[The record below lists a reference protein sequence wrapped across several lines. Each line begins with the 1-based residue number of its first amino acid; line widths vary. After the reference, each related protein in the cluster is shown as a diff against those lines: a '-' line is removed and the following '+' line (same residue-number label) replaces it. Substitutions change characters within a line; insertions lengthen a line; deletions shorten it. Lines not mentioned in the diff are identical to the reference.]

1 MADHDHLVIQAT
13 ARRAFELQESA
24 GSHHGRDHHDWFQAE
39 QELTVLDALLKVGAD
54 GLAFMV
60 QIPVEAEDRIQ
71 IFAGVSPGSILPLMV
86 PDASMVDACCQ
97 SDLQDLIRYVSLPRE
112 VIPDQVTASL
122 DEHGLRLWL
131 VIMLEG
137 SITAEA
143 VISSAMQR
151 EGPSPVIRTPL
162 KRLEKSLPNEST
174 GWPPEGQR
182 VESCTTEMLQCYK

>member
-1 MADHDHLVIQAT
+1 MADHDHLVRQAI
-13 ARRAFELQESA
+13 ARRAFELHESA

-39 QELTVLDALLKVGAD
+39 ELPVLDSQLNVEAD

-60 QIPVEAEDRIQ
+60 QIPVEAENRTQ
-71 IFAGVSPGSILPLMV
+71 IFASVSPWSILLLTV

-131 VIMLEG
+131 PIMLEG
-137 SITAEA
+137 SVPADA
-143 VISSAMQR
+143 VISSAIPR
-151 EGPSPVIRTPL
+151 EGHRPVIRTLL
-162 KRLEKSLPNEST
+162 KGLEQSIPNEST
-174 GWPPEGQR
+174 GWPPEG
-182 VESCTTEMLQCYK
+182 